1 MIVSK
6 SIRHILVCSVV
17 AVLFSACNLL
27 RYVPEGETLLNKVTI
42 KSDVSE
48 APSDQLQAYLR
59 QTPNSRFLGI
69 GRAKL
74 GFYSSQDINSNKW
87 KDRWLR
93 KIGEEPVIYDSL
105 LTLTSQEQL
114 TKQLNNKGYLDA
126 TVEVLTTEKKRQTN
140 VTFVVTGHEPY
151 KIRSYTIDI
160 PNDSIMAALRP
171 RRGQNAPKAGDLFDE
186 IGRAHV

>member
-93 KIGEEPVIYDSL
+93 KIGEEPGIYDSI

-114 TKQLNNKGYLDA
+114 TK
-126 TVEVLTTEKKRQTN
+126 
-140 VTFVVTGHEPY
+140 
-151 KIRSYTIDI
+151 
-160 PNDSIMAALRP
+160 
-171 RRGQNAPKAGDLFDE
+171 
-186 IGRAHV
+186 